1 MNYPGRIE
9 HRVQRVEELVSWTAG
24 ERLRLLWYR
33 LRLTVSE
40 MNNAT
45 RRMVELQMR
54 LPCEVADQGCGA
66 ISRPTVRA
74 ERS

>member
-9 HRVQRVEELVSWTAG
+9 HQAQRVEELVSWTAG

-45 RRMVELQMR
+45 RRMAELQMR
-54 LPCEVADQGCGA
+54 LPREVADQG
-66 ISRPTVRA
+66 
-74 ERS
+74 